1 MPEIGVPELL
11 IIAVIVLLLFGPAKA
26 ADLGGSLGR
35 SIREFRSATR
45 EEEPAKPVQTAS
57 TTEASA
63 TGAAASPAA
72 PASGR
77 GARFCSEC
85 GTENAMAQKFC
96 SNCGVSAAVPTA

>member
-45 EEEPAKPVQTAS
+45 EDDPAKPVQTAS
-57 TTEASA
+57 IAEASA
-63 TGAAASPAA
+63 AGAAAS